1 MLKTEFLS
9 IIDYKYKILF
19 LLEELGLMDFMIHGF
34 KWNIHVMH
42 PPSSVPSLGYPQMTR
57 VWLRRKC
64 GDLGPEK
71 QFMIY

>member
-34 KWNIHVMH
+34 K
-42 PPSSVPSLGYPQMTR
+42 
-57 VWLRRKC
+57 
-64 GDLGPEK
+64 
-71 QFMIY
+71 